1 MRFSLGMRIVVVGSS
16 NTDLVIQTPR
26 LPQPGETILGGEFGQ
41 FAGGKGANQ
50 AVAAARAGAQVTFIG
65 AHGDDAFGAA
75 AKHRLRAEGID
86 VRHFREKPGHASGVA
101 LILVGGKSRENTI
114 AVARSANDALTA
126 ADVRRAE
133 SAIRRAGVVVAQL
146 EVPLS
151 AVAEAARLAKKNGVP
166 FVLNPA
172 PARRL
177 PRSLLRLVHTLIP
190 NAREVGEIGSPR
202 GGKTRIAGVQAAFAR
217 RHREVIGRTAA
228 LLAAGCGQVVVTL
241 GAEGAL
247 LAGADGFCRIG
258 ALEVTPVDTVGAGDC
273 FVAWFAVG
281 IAEGRDAIESAERA
295 ARAAAISVTRPG
307 AQAGMP
313 YAREVA

>member
-1 MRFSLGMRIVVVGSS
+1 MRFSPGMRIVVIGSS

-50 AVAAARAGAQVTFIG
+50 AVAAARTGAQVTFIG

-75 AKHRLRAEGID
+75 AKRGLRTEGID

-114 AVARSANDALTA
+114 AVARSANDTLTA

-133 SAIRRAGVVVAQL
+133 SAIRRADVVVAQL
-146 EVPLS
+146 EVPLA
-151 AVAEAARLAKKNGVP
+151 AVAEAARLAMKHRVP

-177 PRSLLRLVHTLIP
+177 PRSLLGLVHTLIP

-202 GGKTRIAGVQAAFAR
+202 GGKVRIAGVPAAFAR
-217 RHREVIGRTAA
+217 RHREVIGNTAG
-228 LLAAGCGQVVVTL
+228 LLSAGCGQVVVTL

-247 LAGADGFCRIG
+247 LIGTDTLHRINSPK
-258 ALEVTPVDTVGAGDC
+258 VKPVDTVGAGDC

-281 IAEGRDAIESAERA
+281 LAEGRDAVASAERA

-313 YAREVA
+313 YAREVV